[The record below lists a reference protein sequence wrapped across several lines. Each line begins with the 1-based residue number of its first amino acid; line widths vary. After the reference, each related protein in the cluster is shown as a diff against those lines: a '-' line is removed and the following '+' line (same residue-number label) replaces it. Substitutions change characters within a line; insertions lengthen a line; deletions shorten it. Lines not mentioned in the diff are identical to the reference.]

1 MEFYKVQSE
10 EQITDELIL
19 LLIERYRQK
28 EIPRLRKLHS
38 YYLGNTAIKSRT
50 MSDSSKPNN
59 KIASPISNLIVNS
72 IQGFFLGKPISYS
85 TDDNNKDYM
94 LKVQDIF
101 DKNHEQ
107 TENSKLGK
115 ELSISGI
122 AYELL
127 YIDQNNQIK
136 FTSLNPEEVFFVYD
150 NSIEMNPLIA
160 VRFYDVENFLEETV
174 ETHVEIYDSSLI
186 KYFKVEEEA
195 LIQTGEEAHY
205 FQELP
210 IIRLDNNDENF
221 GDYEKAIDL
230 IDAYDK
236 AISDTTNDLELFA
249 DSYLVLTGMSGT
261 DSKDIAEMREKRV
274 MLLDSEGSASWLTK
288 NQANMQLE
296 EHKNRLIESIH
307 NMLSIPNF
315 SDEKFGNATSG
326 ASLRYKLFG
335 LETLCSI
342 KERLLEQA
350 LEKRIKLI
358 TNILNIMGGNYVHTD
373 IVMSFQRN
381 LPTDWNTIADNV
393 SKLQPLLSQRT
404 LLSMIPVVD
413 DPAFEIALKKK
424 ENEDTIYENYD
435 FTQDEDT
442 TVPVENLVI

>member
-1 MEFYKVQSE
+1 MKKHIIFKNYQ
-10 EQITDELIL
+10 L
-19 LLIERYRQK
+19 L
-28 EIPRLRKLHS
+28 
-38 YYLGNTAIKSRT
+38 
-50 MSDSSKPNN
+50 
-59 KIASPISNLIVNS
+59 
-72 IQGFFLGKPISYS
+72 
-85 TDDNNKDYM
+85 
-94 LKVQDIF
+94 
-101 DKNHEQ
+101 
-107 TENSKLGK
+107 
-115 ELSISGI
+115 
-122 AYELL
+122 
-127 YIDQNNQIK
+127 
-136 FTSLNPEEVFFVYD
+136 
-150 NSIEMNPLIA
+150 
-160 VRFYDVENFLEETV
+160 RF
-174 ETHVEIYDSSLI
+174 
-186 KYFKVEEEA
+186 
-195 LIQTGEEAHY
+195 
-205 FQELP
+205 
-210 IIRLDNNDENF
+210 DNNDENF

-296 EHKNRLIESIH
+296 EHKNRLIETLHS
-307 NMLSIPNF
+307 MLSIPNF
-315 SDEKFGNATSG
+315 SDERFGNATSG

-342 KERLLEQA
+342 KERLMEQA

-358 TNILNIMGGNYVHTD
+358 TNILNIMGGNYDHTN

-435 FTQDEDT
+435 FTEEDDT
-442 TVPVENLVI
+442 TDSVENLVV